1 MKYLKAKLRAVLR
14 SLVLSCL
21 PELNRQLFDVDFN
34 HISSQ
39 LDEHPAKIYAPYK
52 IGRSDVG
59 EFSYIAAGSRI
70 YNTKIGKFCSI
81 GPNFSAG
88 LGAHP
93 THGISTCPM
102 FYSSSKQN
110 GYSLSVD
117 DKFSEQQTV
126 VIGHDVWIGM
136 NVSVM
141 DGVSIGDGAIIG
153 AGAIVTSD
161 VPSYS
166 IVCGVP
172 ARVKK
177 MRFSEV
183 EIEKFKEINWYDWD
197 VVKLQGVAN
206 SIFDKKRFLSKGYF
220 NQN

>member
-1 MKYLKAKLRAVLR
+1 MKYLQAKLRRVLR
-14 SLVLSCL
+14 SLVLRCL

-34 HISSQ
+34 EISSR
-39 LDEHPAKIYAPYK
+39 LDEHPAKIYAPYR
-52 IGRSDVG
+52 IGCSDVG

-70 YNTKIGKFCSI
+70 FNTNIGKFCSI

-93 THGISTCPM
+93 THGISTSPM
-102 FYSSSKQN
+102 FYSSNKQN
-110 GYSLSVD
+110 GYSLSVE

-126 VIGHDVWIGM
+126 TIGHDVWIGM

-141 DGVSIGDGAIIG
+141 DGVSIGDGAIVG
-153 AGAIVTSD
+153 AGAVVTRD

-172 ARVKK
+172 ARVRK
-177 MRFSEV
+177 MRFSDA

-197 VVKLQGVAN
+197 VVKLREVAD
-206 SIFDKKRFLSKGYF
+206 STFDKEHFFSR
-220 NQN
+220 NIR